1 MSRRFDPIGHVIQV
15 GRELVLAFEGG
26 GFATTSGQI
35 GSARESPLR
44 RKLRQL
50 LPGGVG
56 IGSGCI
62 IDSYGNTSKQMDVVL
77 YEIGVTQLDGE
88 YTWDK
93 PGNLV
98 RRTG

>member
-77 YEIGVTQLDGE
+77 YEREICPVFSINEDPEGGGDLLSV
-88 YTWDK
+88 
-93 PGNLV
+93 
-98 RRTG
+98 